1 MITEKH
7 GQVGENLKKAMKA
20 KGLKQ
25 IQLAKLTG
33 IDTSSISKYMRGTL
47 LPTLWNCV
55 RLCAALDIDLNEMV
69 RGWIIRDKERKP

>member
-1 MITEKH
+1 MITENH
-7 GQVGENLKKAMKA
+7 GQVGENLKRAMKA

-55 RLCAALDIDLNEMV
+55 RLCDALEIDLNEMV
-69 RGWIIRDKERKP
+69 RGWIIRDGKEKP

>member
-1 MITEKH
+1 
-7 GQVGENLKKAMKA
+7 MKA

-55 RLCAALDIDLNEMV
+55 RLCDALDIDLNEMV
-69 RGWIIRDKERKP
+69 NEWIIRDGKEKP

>member
-7 GQVGENLKKAMKA
+7 GQVGENLKRAMRA

-33 IDTSSISKYMRGTL
+33 IDTSNISKYMRGKL

-55 RLCAALDIDLNEMV
+55 KLCDALEIDLNEMV
-69 RGWIIRDKERKP
+69 RGWIVRDGKEKP

>member
-1 MITEKH
+1 MIREKH
-7 GQVGENLKKAMKA
+7 GQVGENLKRAMKA

-55 RLCAALDIDLNEMV
+55 RLCDALEIDLNEMV
-69 RGWIIRDKERKP
+69 RGWIIRDGKEKP